1 MGQIEQSFSEKIKM
15 SLVIIAPVRENNIVS
30 VLFNKSTVSDYDYEK
45 LCGTVQS
52 KVID

>member
-1 MGQIEQSFSEKIKM
+1 MI
-15 SLVIIAPVRENNIVS
+15 LVIIAPVRENNIVS

-52 KVID
+52 KVIDWFLYDGNFGV